1 MRPAATLS
9 GVEALAH
16 DDLIALQRPQ
26 SGDAER
32 LVAGRDDEWR
42 RWLGP
47 GSDTPK
53 PTGCIFVGDTLV
65 GWVDY
70 DTDQTW
76 LQHGEVNVGYSV
88 FAAYR
93 GRGYATR
100 AVHLLL
106 DYLARTTE
114 HHTATLLIN
123 ADNVRSLGVAARLG
137 CREHPPVGAS
147 RCFKIPIERPD
158 Q

>member
-1 MRPAATLS
+1 MT
-9 GVEALAH
+9 
-16 DDLIALQRPQ
+16 LQRPRD
-26 SGDAER
+26 GDAER

-47 GSDTPK
+47 GNDTPN
-53 PTGCIFVGDTLV
+53 PTACIFVGEALV

-76 LQHGEVNVGYSV
+76 LQHGEVNVGYSI

-93 GRGYATR
+93 GQGYATR
-100 AVHLLL
+100 AVRLLV
-106 DYLARTTE
+106 DHLARATE
-114 HHTATLLIN
+114 HHTATFLIN
-123 ADNVRSLGVAARLG
+123 ADNVQSLGVAAKLG
-137 CREHPPVGAS
+137 CHEHPPMGTS
-147 RCFKIPIERPD
+147 RYLKIPIERLR